1 MSRMR
6 VDRFSS
12 DGSTKQLR
20 CSARVHLNRFGSA
33 PWLAL
38 LVVATLAGATPLA
51 DATTPSITVAQTT
64 EPKTLNPVL
73 AADQP
78 TRDVLSVLSS
88 DLIHINRSTLRTEP
102 ALAKSWSVSPDGR
115 HYTIVLRDGLRFSDG
130 APLTADDV
138 VFSFDVYSDPRIN
151 SPQRDVLLVDGTPV
165 AATKL
170 SPTTVRFDLAAS
182 YAPGERLFDSF
193 SILPKHKL
201 GAAYA
206 EGRFAQAWSV
216 GALPSEF
223 ATAGPFRFKQYVP
236 GQRLVVER
244 NPYYWK
250 RDENGQPLPRL
261 DRLEFAFVADP
272 SAQVLRLLARDVS
285 AGSRVRPEDVP
296 RLEQAPFLRVRDA
309 GPGFEYNFLFFN
321 WNAPGPFGAWAR
333 TLKFRQAVA
342 HAIDRDA
349 IVRLVYQGRAAAL
362 SSQVTPANLLWRAD
376 HLTDYRHDPTRAVQ
390 LLEAMGLRRNAEG
403 AFLDAEGHPVEFSML
418 VSATSQVRR
427 KMATLIQDD
436 LARIGVTARIQ
447 TTEFGVMMDAVL
459 KTRKFQAAVWG
470 LASGDTDPNAD
481 MNVWTTGGTL
491 HVWNMK
497 GTSNPVQPPADTW
510 EADVDRLMHVQMTGT
525 TFRARKAAYDRVQEL
540 VSHNLPMVFLASP
553 HVLAAADANLV
564 NFQPA
569 AIDPILLWNAERWV
583 WQGPRP

>member
-1 MSRMR
+1 M
-6 VDRFSS
+6 
-12 DGSTKQLR
+12 
-20 CSARVHLNRFGSA
+20 
-33 PWLAL
+33 
-38 LVVATLAGATPLA
+38 A
-51 DATTPSITVAQTT
+51 DDAVPSVTVAQTT

-102 ALAKSWSVSPDGR
+102 ALAKSWSVSSDGR
-115 HYTIVLRDGLRFSDG
+115 HYTLVLRDGLRFSDG

-138 VFSFDVYSDPRIN
+138 VFTFEAYSDPRIN
-151 SPQRDVLLVDGTPV
+151 SPQRDVLLVSGIPV
-165 AATKL
+165 TATKL
-170 SPTTVRFDLAAS
+170 SSSTIRFDLAAP

-193 SILPKHKL
+193 WILPKHKL

-206 EGRFAQAWSV
+206 EGRFAQAWTL
-216 GALPSEF
+216 GASPSEL
-223 ATAGPFRFKQYVP
+223 ATAGPFRVKQYLP
-236 GQRLVVER
+236 GQRLLVER

-261 DRLEFAFVADP
+261 DRLDFAFIADP

-309 GPGFEYNFLFFN
+309 GAGFEYNFLFFN
-321 WNAPGPFGAWAR
+321 WNAPGPFGGWAR
-333 TLKFRQAVA
+333 TLKFRQAIA

-362 SSQVTPANLLWRAD
+362 SSQVTPANAQWRTD
-376 HLTDYRHDPTRAVQ
+376 HLTEYRHNPARAVQ
-390 LLEAMGLRRNAEG
+390 LLEALGFRRNAEG
-403 AFLDAEGHPVEFSML
+403 AFLDAEGRPVEFSML

-447 TTEFGVMMDAVL
+447 ATEFGVMMDAVL
-459 KTRKFQAAVWG
+459 KTRKFQAAIWG
-470 LASGDTDPNAD
+470 LASGDADPNAE
-481 MNVWTTGGTL
+481 MNVWTSGGTL

-497 GTSNPVQPPADTW
+497 GASGGLQSSAEAW
-510 EADVDRLMHVQMTGT
+510 EAEVDRLMQVQMTATG
-525 TFRARKAAYDRVQEL
+525 FRARKTAYDRVQEL
-540 VSHNLPMVFLASP
+540 VSQNLPMVFLASP
-553 HVLAAADANLV
+553 HVLAAADANLA

-569 AIDPILLWNAERWV
+569 PIDPILLWNAERWV
-583 WQGPRP
+583 WKRPRP